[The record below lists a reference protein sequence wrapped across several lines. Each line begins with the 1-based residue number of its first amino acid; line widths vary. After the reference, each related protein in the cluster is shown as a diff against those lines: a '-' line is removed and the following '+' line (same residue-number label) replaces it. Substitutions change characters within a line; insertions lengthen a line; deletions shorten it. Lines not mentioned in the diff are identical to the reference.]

1 MKIIIIDDKN
11 HIVIN
16 QNGNVALDTDS
27 DHKEIKQ
34 QAEPK
39 IKKRNYD
46 SFMHDNMQFIKVGD
60 VYAKIALNDEMTTIC
75 RSNYYKNRGK
85 VQIDAV

>member
-1 MKIIIIDDKN
+1 MKIIIIDDEN

-16 QNGNVALDTDS
+16 QNGNVALNADS

-34 QAEPK
+34 QTEPK

-46 SFMHDNMQFIKVGD
+46 FFMHNDMQFIKVGD
-60 VYAKIALNDEMTTIC
+60 VYAKIALNDELITIC

-85 VQIDAV
+85 VQRDDV